1 MKKIEACMYV
11 QAIHFFRSIRNYNCL
26 NFKRHVF
33 TKLSKCIQLV
43 LLHVHSL
50 AGNFNFAKIEET
62 DGTDDLKTVFY
73 RFEISCIVIMLQ
85 SWCEFEST
93 STQSFSVVCVE
104 T

>member
-1 MKKIEACMYV
+1 MYV
-11 QAIHFFRSIRNYNCL
+11 QAIHFFISIRNYNCL

-93 STQSFSVVCVE
+93 NTQSFSVVCV
-104 T
+104 

>member
-11 QAIHFFRSIRNYNCL
+11 QAIHFFRRIRNYNCL

-93 STQSFSVVCVE
+93 STQSFSVVCV
-104 T
+104 

>member
-93 STQSFSVVCVE
+93 STQSFSVVFV
-104 T
+104 

>member
-1 MKKIEACMYV
+1 MNKIEACMYV

-33 TKLSKCIQLV
+33 IKLSKCIQLV

-93 STQSFSVVCVE
+93 STQSFSVVCV
-104 T
+104 

>member
-1 MKKIEACMYV
+1 MYV

-43 LLHVHSL
+43 VHAHSL

-93 STQSFSVVCVE
+93 STQSFSVVCV
-104 T
+104 